1 MDMDDLLRKTLE
13 KQALRGSASGRG
25 RGRGRGGNS
34 NKGDKKLGGRSL
46 HLSFLINDGL
56 LKPGIL
62 AQTKVVIRRVLNF
75 SSNVDHFKSPATPKI
90 R

>member
-13 KQALRGSASGRG
+13 KQALRGSISGRGG

-34 NKGDKKLGGRSL
+34 SKSDKKLGGRSL

-56 LKPGIL
+56 LKPGI
-62 AQTKVVIRRVLNF
+62 VLNF
-75 SSNVDHFKSPATPKI
+75 NRVQLPVFI
-90 R
+90 QFYR